1 MQFHQHHTIIADLRA
16 RMCRLERPD
25 GRRERCVVPFGVPA
39 IDGHLPDGGI
49 VTGALHE
56 IGAAGNAAPDVAAA
70 TLFVAGILARV
81 PGPVLW
87 CLTAHDLFAPGLAG
101 VGLHPDRVIYAEA
114 GDEKTVL
121 LVMEE
126 GLRHGG
132 LAGVVG
138 ELGKLPMMAARR
150 LQLAAEASGVLALA
164 LRRVLPTK
172 GKAEG
177 EAMDEPTAA
186 VTRWRIGAEP
196 SSPLP
201 VASVGGGRWRV
212 VLTRCR
218 GGEPAD
224 WTLEACDA
232 EGRLCVPADLA
243 DRSAAPADYP
253 LYAVAG

>member
-1 MQFHQHHTIIADLRA
+1 MQPNQYSPVIADLRA
-16 RMCRLERPD
+16 QIQRLEQPD
-25 GRRERCVVPFGVPA
+25 GRRERCVIPFGVSA

-70 TLFVAGILARV
+70 TLFTAGILARV

-138 ELGKLPMMAARR
+138 ELGKLPMTAARR

-172 GKAEG
+172 GKASG
-177 EAMDEPTAA
+177 ESADEPTAA
-186 VTRWRIGAEP
+186 VTRWRLGAAP

-201 VASVGGGRWRV
+201 VAGVGHGRWRV
-212 VLTRCR
+212 ALTRCR

-243 DRSAAPADYP
+243 DRPATPADHP

>member
-1 MQFHQHHTIIADLRA
+1 MR
-16 RMCRLERPD
+16 RLERPD

-39 IDGHLPDGGI
+39 IDAHLPDGGI
-49 VTGALHE
+49 ATGALHE
-56 IGAAGNAAPDVAAA
+56 IAAAGNAAPDVAAA
-70 TLFVAGILARV
+70 TLFTAGLLARL

-101 VGLHPDRVIYAEA
+101 AGLHPDRVIYAEA

-138 ELGKLPMMAARR
+138 ELGKLPMTAARR
-150 LQLAAEASGVLALA
+150 LQLAAETSGVLALA
-164 LRRVLPTK
+164 LRRVLSTK
-172 GKAEG
+172 GKAAG

-186 VTRWRIGAEP
+186 VTRWRVGAVP
-196 SSPLP
+196 SPPLP
-201 VASVGGGRWRV
+201 VAGVGRGRWRV
-212 VLTRCR
+212 ALTRCR

-232 EGRLCVPADLA
+232 EGRLCVPAELA
-243 DRSAAPADYP
+243 DRPAAPAEP
-253 LYAVAG
+253 VYAVAG